1 MLASLYVPTMTDA
14 GRGSVIRSGNLDL
27 VVASGWRKFYIE
39 RPVKIGDSHLR
50 LCRLDRRGRLS
61 PHLDVLGLFRAM
73 TQARLSPCQMQ
84 SEPFAAVEPTP
95 LQFESGDTKHLF
107 NHFRRVLITVFGVN
121 ALTVGKSY
129 CQSQTL

>member
-1 MLASLYVPTMTDA
+1 MMLASLYVPTMTDA

-39 RPVKIGDSHLR
+39 RPVRIGDS
-50 LCRLDRRGRLS
+50 RLS
-61 PHLDVLGLFRAM
+61 PG
-73 TQARLSPCQMQ
+73 QMQ

-95 LQFESGDTKHLF
+95 IQFESGDTKHLF
-107 NHFRRVLITVFGVN
+107 NHFGRVLITVFGVN

>member
-1 MLASLYVPTMTDA
+1 MTDA

-39 RPVKIGDSHLR
+39 RPVRIGDSPLGSA
-50 LCRLDRRGRLS
+50 DWTAEAGR
-61 PHLDVLGLFRAM
+61 PHICMCWGLFSPMSR
-73 TQARLSPCQMQ
+73 ARLSPSQMQ

-107 NHFRRVLITVFGVN
+107 NHFRRVFITVFGVN
-121 ALTVGKSY
+121 ALTLGKSY
-129 CQSQTL
+129 C